1 MFNVSLIVVSIYYAI
16 VTALQATLM
25 QDFLILWLQLNPLW
39 RINAPMPIKCGF
51 LVNSNG
57 FQKPP
62 SILRNRPLLVEIH
75 RLLRLI
81 RDSEQLQGC
90 LLYDASNIP
99 RIKVIVQHYGIV
111 ERNCNVNE
119 LSIWKI
125 VAFCFVICVV
135 DSVLCHFLV
144 LCEMEANVA
153 LDELVEINICPVPS
167 FKIVALGLCDL
178 KRKMAALLQATTL
191 NQLFIFLVDV
201 HLYAS

>member
-1 MFNVSLIVVSIYYAI
+1 MFNVSFIVVSIYYAI
-16 VTALQATLM
+16 VTALQATLV
-25 QDFLILWLQLNPLW
+25 QDFLIQWLQLNPLW
-39 RINAPMPIKCGF
+39 RINAPMPIKCSF

-62 SILRNRPLLVEIH
+62 SILCHRPLLVEIH

-81 RDSEQLQGC
+81 RDSEQFQGC
-90 LLYDASNIP
+90 LLHDASNIP
-99 RIKVIVQHYGIV
+99 RIKVVVQHYGVV

-125 VAFCFVICVV
+125 VAFCFAICVV

-144 LCEMEANVA
+144 LCEMETYVS
-153 LDELVEINICPVPS
+153 LYELVEIHICPVPS
-167 FKIVALGLCDL
+167 FKIVVLGLCDL
-178 KRKMAALLQATTL
+178 KRKMAALFQTTIL
-191 NQLFIFLVDV
+191 NHAFIFLVDV